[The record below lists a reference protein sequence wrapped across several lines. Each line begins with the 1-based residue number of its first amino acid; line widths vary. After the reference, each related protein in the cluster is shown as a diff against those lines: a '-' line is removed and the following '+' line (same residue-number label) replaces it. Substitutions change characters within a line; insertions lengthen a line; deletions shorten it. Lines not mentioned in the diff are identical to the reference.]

1 MRNLTILT
9 SVVLLAFQITL
20 IAQPSNFQTLVSI
33 NEEGDNPDI
42 NAILDIQS
50 ADKGLLI
57 PRMPLL

>member
-9 SVVLLAFQITL
+9 WVVLLAFQITL